1 MREPLENH
9 CKMKRVYKP
18 NFVSAE
24 AAVIIHLGRPLPA
37 GSSGL
42 PENAAGS
49 LRHRTGSSD
58 FAFSYLALHHEE
70 FTWPSS
76 VTTDAG
82 ELLPHRFTLDPC
94 GQDYS
99 LLHLS
104 SSPKGC
110 PDVIRLAALWCSDFP
125 LLPLAEAITRRAS
138 LQGKLS
144 IAKNVEQSKVLLQ
157 AYELQS

>member
-1 MREPLENH
+1 MTEPSENH

-18 NFVSAE
+18 NPVSANGGGD
-24 AAVIIHLGRPLPA
+24 HSSRPTVTCRLERPTRKRRPIA
-37 GSSGL
+37 
-42 PENAAGS
+42 
-49 LRHRTGSSD
+49 RTLDGPSI
-58 FAFSYLALHHEE
+58 AFSYLALHHEE

-76 VTTDAG
+76 VATDAG

-94 GQDYS
+94 GQVYS

-104 SSPKGC
+104 SSSHQGC

-125 LLPLAEAITRRAS
+125 LLPMAKAITRRAS

-144 IAKNVEQSKVLLQ
+144 IAKNVEHSNDLLQ
-157 AYELQS
+157 TT